1 MGAKNTGQ
9 VVVIGAGMG
18 GMSAAIHL
26 AAAGRKVVVLE
37 QNSQV
42 GGKLGEWRAD
52 GYRWDTGPTVITM
65 RPVFE
70 ELFAAAGRH
79 LEDYVRLKPIEPLT
93 RYFFADGNRLDATTD
108 IAEMNRQIAV
118 FAPEDVAGYQKFMA
132 YAADLFSL
140 TAPVFIHDRPPRLSS
155 LFKVKPWDVLRFDG
169 LRTMQQAID
178 SFVSSGQMRQLL
190 GRFATYVGGSPFL
203 APAALNVIAHVEL
216 AQGIFMPEGGVM
228 ALGRAYE
235 KLARELG
242 VEIRLNTRAE
252 KILIENNTVQG
263 VRCDDGRLLPA
274 TAVVANVD
282 AGILQRKLLPD
293 LQVNSPPAKA
303 AELSCSGFV
312 LLLGLRGTHPEL
324 VQHNIFFSSDSKR
337 EFEQIFEE
345 GRPPVE
351 PTIYISIGARS
362 TPDDAPPGCEN
373 WFVLVNVPPLG
384 PGWDWAA
391 RAGEY
396 RGLVLARLA
405 KHGLDIRDKIEV
417 ERILTPVDIERMTG
431 AQRGA
436 LYGLS
441 SNNRWGAFRRP
452 HNRVPGVRGVYL
464 AGGTTHPG
472 GGVPMVTLSGKV
484 AAELL
489 LEDGF

>member
-1 MGAKNTGQ
+1 MGAQKTGQ

-18 GMSAAIHL
+18 GLSAAIRL

-42 GGKLGEWRAD
+42 GGKLGEWRAG

-70 ELFAAAGRH
+70 ELFAAAGRR
-79 LEDYVRLKPIEPLT
+79 LEDYVRLNPVEPLT

-108 IAEMNRQIAV
+108 IAEMNRQIAA

-132 YAADLFSL
+132 YAANLYRL
-140 TAPVFIHDRPPRLSS
+140 TAPVFIHDRPPRLAS
-155 LFKVKPWDVLRFDG
+155 LFKVKPWEVLRFDG

-178 SFVSSGQMRQLL
+178 SFVNSAEMRQFL
-190 GRFATYVGGSPFL
+190 GRFATYVGASPFL
-203 APAALNVIAHVEL
+203 APGALNVIAHVEL
-216 AQGIFMPEGGVM
+216 AQGVFMPEDGVM

-235 KLARELG
+235 RLARELG
-242 VEIRLNTRAE
+242 VEIQLNTRAE
-252 KILIENNTVQG
+252 KILIENSAVQG
-263 VRCDDGRLLPA
+263 VRCDDGRLFAA

-282 AGILQRKLLPD
+282 AGILQSKLLPGR
-293 LQVNSPPAKA
+293 QESGPPADA

-312 LLLGLRGTHPEL
+312 LLLGVRGTHPEL

-337 EFEQIFEE
+337 EFEQIFEAGE
-345 GRPPVE
+345 PPDE
-351 PTIYISIGARS
+351 PTVYISIGARS
-362 TPDDAPPGCEN
+362 TPEDAPPGCEN
-373 WFVLVNVPPLG
+373 WFVVVNAPPLG
-384 PGWDWAA
+384 RGWDWAA
-391 RAGEY
+391 RAQEY
-396 RGLVLARLA
+396 RDRVLTRLA
-405 KHGLDIRDKIEV
+405 TFGLDIRDKIEV
-417 ERILTPVDIERMTG
+417 ERILTPADIERMTG

-436 LYGLS
+436 LYGLT

-452 HNRVPGVRGVYL
+452 HNRAPKVRGLYL